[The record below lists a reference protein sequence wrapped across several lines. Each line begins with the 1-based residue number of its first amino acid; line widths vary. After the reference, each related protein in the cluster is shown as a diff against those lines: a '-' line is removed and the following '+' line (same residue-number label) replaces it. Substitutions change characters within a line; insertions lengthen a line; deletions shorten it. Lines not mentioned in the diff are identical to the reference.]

1 MWIFERV
8 LMGFATDGGE
18 GTTHL
23 MNMLRNGRSL
33 KHRRKL
39 YSDEDSATIKKTLR
53 DKDKEVAKIAAFL
66 LKHSR

>member
-1 MWIFERV
+1 
-8 LMGFATDGGE
+8 MGFATDGGE

-23 MNMLRNGRSL
+23 MNMLRNGRVTQASS
-33 KHRRKL
+33 KL

>member
-1 MWIFERV
+1 
-8 LMGFATDGGE
+8 MGFAADGGE
-18 GTTHL
+18 GTMHL
-23 MNMLRNGRSL
+23 MNMLRMGGSL
-33 KHRRKL
+33 KHGRKL